1 MNNHNMWIK
10 YPNNLDEKQKIEVGP
25 SVTFTGD
32 IPKDGDSNVD
42 VREFTGWNT
51 DRVTISMGIDPGL
64 TERIADVVER
74 KVTDEMKANVYD
86 LIMKKTSY
94 YNPRYS
100 DAKKYNLQDWVVEEI
115 KNVIL
120 ENKEEIIQAAAEKLA
135 DSMRRSKPVRE
146 RFCDILEEEMNS

>member
-1 MNNHNMWIK
+1 MNSNFMYVPFDSSK
-10 YPNNLDEKQKIEVGP
+10 VKDDR
-25 SVTFTGD
+25 D
-32 IPKDGDSNVD
+32 ISD
-42 VREFTGWNT
+42 VENSGS

-64 TERIADVVER
+64 AERIADAVER

-86 LIMKKTSY
+86 LIIKKTSY
-94 YNPRYS
+94 YGRPRYS

-146 RFCDILEEEMNS
+146 RFCDILEEEMNN